1 MARGT
6 HHVRDR
12 MKIGIYNRWLH
23 TQGGAE
29 RYTGVAARVLAADH
43 DVTLITHRPIDL
55 TALGQRLNI
64 DLSRVRLRCVE
75 DLPFDLMAPLTAEY
89 DLFINGSHS
98 SYVPSRAA
106 HSIMFVYFPFL
117 GMHTWDGRLRQWIGR
132 QLLRELSVPQFR
144 EGFYAIQELGKGWYR
159 WSAGQAAVEVPFA
172 GWKRDIP
179 MQIVA
184 GSFRPEGW
192 AAVPLRIA
200 CGERVLAET
209 ALQTRQGDYENI
221 EFVLP
226 RDCIRNGRARLDLS
240 SETYSGRI
248 AGVEEHDYRQV
259 GVAVAAVRSKTWR
272 YYLYELVFERLW
284 PELGLR
290 LHGIPENP
298 SLDYI
303 RTYDVLCPISQYVAG
318 WVERAWGLAGEILYP
333 PVAVDDFAPGE
344 KRRMI
349 LSVGRFFPQGHE
361 KKFPEMVQAF
371 AALPRQE
378 MAGWEFH
385 LAGGVAQDNLSQE
398 YFRKVKR
405 LAEGLPIVLHPNVD
419 YAELRRLYSHATLY
433 WHATGFGQSE
443 TRYPERYEHF
453 GITPVEAMAAGC
465 VPIVLGIGGP
475 AEIVEHGRS
484 GFLWRTLDE
493 LRAYTMA
500 AVSDPAL
507 LANLRAGAM
516 ERAQRLSEAQFALR
530 LLKLVDDV
538 VGGRIDPPADS
549 KETTR

>member
-1 MARGT
+1 MN
-6 HHVRDR
+6 
-12 MKIGIYNRWLH
+12 IGIYNRWLH

-29 RYTGVAARVLAADH
+29 RYTGVAAKVLAADH

-55 TALGQRLNI
+55 AALGSRLNI

-75 DLPFDLMAPLTAEY
+75 DLPFDLMGPLTAEY

-98 SYVPSRAA
+98 SYVPSQAR

-117 GMHTWDGRLRQWIGR
+117 GMHTWDGRLRQWLGR
-132 QLLRELSVPQFR
+132 HLLRELSVPQFR

-159 WSAGQAAVEVPFA
+159 WSAGKAVVEVPFA
-172 GWKRDIP
+172 GWRRDIP

-184 GSFRPEGW
+184 GSFRPDGW
-192 AAVPLRIA
+192 APVPLRISS
-200 CGERVLAET
+200 GGRVLAET
-209 ALQTRQGDYENI
+209 ALQTRTGDYENV

-226 RDCIRNGRARLDLS
+226 KDCIQDGRARLEFS

-248 AGVEEHDYRQV
+248 AGIEEHDYRQV
-259 GVAVAAVRSKTWR
+259 GVAVAAVRSRTWR
-272 YYLYELVFERLW
+272 YYLYEIVFERFF

-303 RTYDVLCPISQYVAG
+303 RTYDLLCPISQYVG
-318 WVERAWGLAGEILYP
+318 DWVERAWGLRGEILYP
-333 PVAVDDFAPGE
+333 PVAVSDFQPGE

-371 AALPRQE
+371 AALSRQDLV
-378 MAGWEFH
+378 GWELH
-385 LAGGVAQDNLSQE
+385 LAGGVAQDSLSQE
-398 YFRKVKR
+398 YFQRVKR
-405 LAEGLPIVLHPNVD
+405 LAEGLPVVLHPNVD
-419 YAELRRLYSHATLY
+419 YATLRQLYSHATLY

-484 GFLWRTLDE
+484 GFLWRTLAE
-493 LRAYTMA
+493 LQEFTMA
-500 AVSDPAL
+500 AVSDAAE
-507 LANLRAGAM
+507 LAKLRAGAI
-516 ERAQRLSEAQFALR
+516 ERAQRFSEERFAQRLR
-530 LLKLVDDV
+530 ELVDDV
-538 VGGRIDPPADS
+538 VCGRTLLDEPRKD
-549 KETTR
+549 TTP